1 MSTLKIGQKAP
12 AFSGKDEKGNK
23 VQLKD
28 YLGKRVILYFYP
40 KDATPTCTVQACNLR
55 DGYKELEKMGAV
67 VIGVSPDDEKSHQK
81 FKDKKELPFTLI
93 ADTSLEIINKY
104 GVWGP
109 KKTFGKEYMG
119 LLSTTFLIN
128 ETGKIEHIFNKPK
141 SAQHTEEIVAYYHQK
156 TV

>member
-1 MSTLKIGQKAP
+1 MTHLTEGQKAP
-12 AFSGKDEKGNK
+12 AFTGINQAGKKISLADFKGKK
-23 VQLKD
+23 V
-28 YLGKRVILYFYP
+28 VLYFYP
-40 KDATPTCTVQACNLR
+40 KDHTPTCTIQACNLR

-119 LLSTTFLIN
+119 LLRTTFLIN